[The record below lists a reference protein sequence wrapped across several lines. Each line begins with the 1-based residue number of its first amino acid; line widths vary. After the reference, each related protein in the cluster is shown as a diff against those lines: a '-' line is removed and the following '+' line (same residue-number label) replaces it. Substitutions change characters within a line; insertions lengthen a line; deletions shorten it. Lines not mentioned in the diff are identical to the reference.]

1 MRLAQ
6 RHSGGAKFQREL
18 GLKLIIPVAVL
29 CALALAP
36 TAAHADPLGIHFAG
50 TGNGQTVT
58 VKYNNSNDTTFA
70 GELEW
75 TFDGPPPAGWDSTFY
90 SYCVD
95 LTQDANWSQ
104 DVTLAS
110 TTAMDNGG
118 SDVAWLINT
127 YAAGIHTTNFRAD
140 EKAAGLQLAIW
151 ETLYDP
157 GFNLSS
163 GSFRVTDASVWALK
177 YANDYLEGLQKYSG
191 AMVEA
196 TWLDTSRG
204 QDQVSVN
211 PVPEPGTL
219 LLLGSGVA
227 AFAARRRVR
236 RAA

>member
-1 MRLAQ
+1 
-6 RHSGGAKFQREL
+6 L
-18 GLKLIIPVAVL
+18 GLKRIIPIVVL

-36 TAAHADPLGIHFAG
+36 TAAHADPLGIQFAG
-50 TGNGQTVT
+50 TGNGQSVT
-58 VKYNNSNDTTFA
+58 VKNGASYDTVFA

-75 TFDGPPPAGWDSTFY
+75 TWEGTPPAGWDSTFY

-95 LTQDANWSQ
+95 LNHDANWSQ
-104 DVTLAS
+104 DVTLKS
-110 TTAMDNGG
+110 TTLMGNGG

-127 YAAGIHTTNFRAD
+127 YAADVHNANFRAD

-163 GSFRVTDASVWALK
+163 GGFRVTDASIWALK

-191 AMVEA
+191 TMVEA

-204 QDQVSVN
+204 QDQVSIN

-227 AFAARRRVR
+227 ALAARRRVR
-236 RAA
+236 RTA

>member
-1 MRLAQ
+1 
-6 RHSGGAKFQREL
+6 
-18 GLKLIIPVAVL
+18 LKRIIPLAVL
-29 CALALAP
+29 CAVALAP
-36 TAAHADPLGIHFAG
+36 AAAYADPLGIQYAG
-50 TGNGQTVT
+50 TGNGQTIT
-58 VKYNNSNDTTFA
+58 VKYNNNFESTFA

-75 TFDGPPPAGWDSTFY
+75 AWVGTPPAGWDSTFY

-95 LTQDANWSQ
+95 LTHEANWSQ
-104 DVTLAS
+104 TVTLNS
-110 TTAMDNGG
+110 TTAMGNGG
-118 SDVAWLINT
+118 SDVAWLVNT
-127 YAAGIHTTNFRAD
+127 YAADIHTTHNRAD

-163 GSFRVTDASVWALK
+163 GGFQVTNASVWALK

-191 AMVEA
+191 ATVEA

-204 QDQVSVN
+204 QDQVSIN

-236 RAA
+236 RTA